1 MHMHEVFNTSSSPL
15 IVGIFLCLLRLDRD
29 SSIEKNQHS
38 LLAILL
44 STLVNR
50 SHLARVCRDWSELL
64 SKNHTLSLTALH
76 LTVFGCQGDTTEIFA
91 RCTILNDFHC
101 AACSLEDDLCRHAI
115 IKFFTLPWR
124 LRVAKL
130 KTFFHKSDLF
140 SREIFGEELIR
151 AQNLFSPRTVALM
164 ERAIAEYSTGINIP
178 TRWSPASQQLSQAV
192 YMQYELLNF
201 QRGHKRDVDPDQ
213 FVAWFKDVK
222 VHPWR
227 NLYPMHG
234 SCWVAQGM
242 VQLSSVL
249 CLPSQ
254 IDHEVKCKC
263 IFYFRNQS
271 FGAVMRV
278 FLDWRLDLTFDFV
291 NIPSSSLNL

>member
-130 KTFFHKSDLF
+130 KTFF
-140 SREIFGEELIR
+140 
-151 AQNLFSPRTVALM
+151 
-164 ERAIAEYSTGINIP
+164 
-178 TRWSPASQQLSQAV
+178 
-192 YMQYELLNF
+192 
-201 QRGHKRDVDPDQ
+201 
-213 FVAWFKDVK
+213 
-222 VHPWR
+222 
-227 NLYPMHG
+227 
-234 SCWVAQGM
+234 
-242 VQLSSVL
+242 
-249 CLPSQ
+249 SQ
-254 IDHEVKCKC
+254 IRLIQSRNIWRRTDPCAKSLLTPNSCPHGARYCR
-263 IFYFRNQS
+263 IFYRYQHSN
-271 FGAVMRV
+271 
-278 FLDWRLDLTFDFV
+278 
-291 NIPSSSLNL
+291 